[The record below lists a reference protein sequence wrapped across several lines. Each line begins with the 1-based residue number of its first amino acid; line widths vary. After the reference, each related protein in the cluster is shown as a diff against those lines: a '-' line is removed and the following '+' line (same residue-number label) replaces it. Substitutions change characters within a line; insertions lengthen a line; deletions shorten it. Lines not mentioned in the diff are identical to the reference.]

1 MLRNKSILS
10 NKICKRENKWH
21 GELGAIYSVDFWNS
35 TRKLYAKINIDNR
48 LLWLQFQIVRNSLQ
62 TNYIVSHF
70 MRNVSPLCDY
80 CQESNELVSHLYWL
94 CNIVR
99 IFLQE
104 VTSYFEQFNFSF
116 IPSKTQM
123 LFGFLDKEITDP
135 KNFITLVLKRYIWI
149 TKFKT
154 KQLNMNGFKS
164 FLNSYVVD
172 LKYIFELKNDKDDAT
187 NSTEWNAISNALS
200 A

>member
-1 MLRNKSILS
+1 
-10 NKICKRENKWH
+10 
-21 GELGAIYSVDFWNS
+21 
-35 TRKLYAKINIDNR
+35 
-48 LLWLQFQIVRNSLQ
+48 
-62 TNYIVSHF
+62 
-70 MRNVSPLCDY
+70 
-80 CQESNELVSHLYWL
+80 
-94 CNIVR
+94 
-99 IFLQE
+99 
-104 VTSYFEQFNFSF
+104 
-116 IPSKTQM
+116 M

>member
-1 MLRNKSILS
+1 
-10 NKICKRENKWH
+10 
-21 GELGAIYSVDFWNS
+21 
-35 TRKLYAKINIDNR
+35 
-48 LLWLQFQIVRNSLQ
+48 
-62 TNYIVSHF
+62 

>member
-1 MLRNKSILS
+1 M
-10 NKICKRENKWH
+10 
-21 GELGAIYSVDFWNS
+21 A
-35 TRKLYAKINIDNR
+35 
-48 LLWLQFQIVRNSLQ
+48 WLQFQIVRNSLQ

-80 CQESNELVSHLYWL
+80 CQESNELVSHLYWF